1 VNARLLRAVAAVA
14 VGFALA
20 ATPSPA
26 AAQAKKASPE
36 ELTQA
41 KKHMEAGAAFYND
54 PTGHKCEEAYR
65 EFKKAFELS
74 GSAKAVRA
82 MGVCALELERD
93 GDAILH
99 LEKFLELKDEKI
111 PAADVAQAESD
122 LKALRSAVAWV
133 TLSSDRSNVRITDTR
148 TPSKGYPVTNRY
160 VASAAERT
168 LGVHPGLHVF
178 TASSDG
184 APDLVWKVEVAN
196 GAKLK
201 YFFAFDAGK
210 PVTADGFDE
219 PPKPAAPPVMERPV
233 PVSVYVLGGLTVA
246 LAVPTTIFMLQAKG
260 AKDDFDAANGVKSA
274 QELEP
279 LRDDVTSSNLLAD
292 VFLGAAAASA
302 VTTGILFLTRPEVP
316 AEGGEATQE
325 SARVSW
331 QLGASPAGPS
341 GRVAIRF

>member
-1 VNARLLRAVAAVA
+1 MSPRLLRAAL
-14 VGFALA
+14 ALA
-20 ATPSPA
+20 AGLALATAPSPA
-26 AAQAKKASPE
+26 AAQAGKASAE
-36 ELTQA
+36 ELAQA

-93 GDAILH
+93 GDAIQH

-111 PAADVAQAESD
+111 PAADVAQAEAD

-133 TLSSDRSNVRITDTR
+133 TFSSDRSSVRVTDVR

-160 VASAAERT
+160 AASAAERT
-168 LGVHPGLHVF
+168 IGVHPGLHVF

-184 APDLVWKVEVAN
+184 APDLVWKVEVTN
-196 GAKLK
+196 GGKYK

-210 PVTADGFDE
+210 PVTADGFDDK
-219 PPKPAAPPVMERPV
+219 PKPEAPPAMERPV
-233 PVSVYVLGGLTVA
+233 PISVYVLGGLTVA
-246 LAVPTTIFMLQAKG
+246 LAVPTTIFMLQAKS
-260 AKDDFDAANGVKSA
+260 AKEDFDAANGVKSA
-274 QELEP
+274 EELGP
-279 LRDDVTSSNLLAD
+279 LRDEVTSSNLLAD
-292 VFLGAAAASA
+292 VFLGAAAATA

-316 AEGGEATQE
+316 ATSEGQAPAAGD
-325 SARVSW
+325 VSW
-331 QLGASPAGPS
+331 QLGASAAGPS
-341 GRVAIRF
+341 GRIDIRF

>member
-1 VNARLLRAVAAVA
+1 MNARQLRAATLA
-14 VGFALA
+14 VGLALA
-20 ATPSPA
+20 AAPSPA
-26 AAQAKKASPE
+26 AAQPKKASPE
-36 ELTQA
+36 ELAEA

-93 GDAILH
+93 GDAIQH
-99 LEKFLELKDEKI
+99 LEKFLELRDDKI

-133 TLSSDRSNVRITDTR
+133 TLSSDRSNVRITDVR

-160 VASAAERT
+160 VTSAAERT
-168 LGVHPGLHVF
+168 IGVHPGLHVF

-184 APDLVWKVEVAN
+184 APDLVWKLEVTN
-196 GAKLK
+196 GGKYK

-219 PPKPAAPPVMERPV
+219 APKPAAPPPTERPV

-260 AKDDFDAANGVKSA
+260 AKDDFDAANGVRSA
-274 QELEP
+274 DELAP
-279 LRDDVTSSNLLAD
+279 LRDDVTSANLLAD
-292 VFLGAAAASA
+292 VFLGAAVASA
-302 VTTGILFLTRPEVP
+302 VTTGVLFLTRPEVP
-316 AEGGEATQE
+316 AEGGEPA
-325 SARVSW
+325 ADAGDVSFR
-331 QLGASPAGPS
+331 LGASPAGPA
-341 GRVAIRF
+341 GRIDVRF